1 MVRFGCS
8 VPSSLWGPLS
18 PIGENRD
25 ILRSGGTRY
34 MQDPIDFQDSEHD
47 SPETG
52 VEPAREQLE
61 AHLRDSI
68 VGRYIRSYNKRLRT
82 LNQELEEMQQQ
93 ADDKLTLIDQRITQE
108 VAEVRTDIRSLSAKL
123 GSEDSG
129 VTLDKIEGLIDAK
142 IDARLDGITAR
153 SEADLQKLSTLIN
166 EFAHEFQTE
175 IDRLSNETKLLREQ
189 ARRNQESLRTE
200 LISETE
206 TLETTKVDRLTL
218 AETLIML
225 GMKLKDASLLDE
237 FGIDLDIDEV
247 LDGDSG
253 NDES

>member
-1 MVRFGCS
+1 
-8 VPSSLWGPLS
+8 
-18 PIGENRD
+18 
-25 ILRSGGTRY
+25 
-34 MQDPIDFQDSEHD
+34 MQNPMDVQGSAHD
-47 SPETG
+47 SVETKA
-52 VEPAREQLE
+52 EPTREQLE

-82 LNQELEEMQQQ
+82 LSQELEEMRQLV
-93 ADDKLTLIDQRITQE
+93 DDKLARVDQRVTQE
-108 VAEVRTDIRSLSAKL
+108 IAEVRTDIRSLSAKL
-123 GSEDSG
+123 GSEDLG
-129 VTLDKIEGLIDAK
+129 ITLDKIEGLIDAK

-153 SEADLQKLSTLIN
+153 GEADLQKLSTMIN

-189 ARRNQESLRTE
+189 GRRNQEVLRTE

-225 GMKLKDASLLDE
+225 GMKLKDASLLDD
-237 FGIDLDIDEV
+237 FGINLDLDEV
-247 LDGDSG
+247 LDGDSED
-253 NDES
+253 DES

>member
-1 MVRFGCS
+1 
-8 VPSSLWGPLS
+8 
-18 PIGENRD
+18 
-25 ILRSGGTRY
+25 
-34 MQDPIDFQDSEHD
+34 MQDPIDVQDLEHD
-47 SPETG
+47 TVETE
-52 VEPAREQLE
+52 VEPTREQLE

-82 LNQELEEMQQQ
+82 LSQELDEMRQQV
-93 ADDKLTLIDQRITQE
+93 DDKLTLIDQRITQE
-108 VAEVRTDIRSLSAKL
+108 MADVRTDVRGLSAKL
-123 GSEDSG
+123 GNEESG

-200 LISETE
+200 LVSETE

-218 AETLIML
+218 AETLIMI
-225 GMKLKDASLLDE
+225 GMKLKDDSLLDE
-237 FGIDLDIDEV
+237 FGISLDFDEV
-247 LDGDSG
+247 LDGNPE

>member
-1 MVRFGCS
+1 
-8 VPSSLWGPLS
+8 
-18 PIGENRD
+18 
-25 ILRSGGTRY
+25 
-34 MQDPIDFQDSEHD
+34 MQDPMDVQDSGHN
-47 SPETG
+47 SIETEA
-52 VEPAREQLE
+52 EPTREQLE

-68 VGRYIRSYNKRLRT
+68 IGRYIRSYNKRLRT
-82 LNQELEEMQQQ
+82 LIQELKEMRQQV
-93 ADDKLTLIDQRITQE
+93 DDKLIGIDQRVTQE
-108 VAEVRTDIRSLSAKL
+108 IAEVKTNIRSLSAKL
-123 GSEDSG
+123 ESEDLG
-129 VTLDKIEGLIDAK
+129 VALDKIEGLIDAK
-142 IDARLDGITAR
+142 IDARLDGVTAR
-153 SEADLQKLSTLIN
+153 SEADLQKLSTLVN

-225 GMKLKDASLLDE
+225 GMKLKDASLLDD
-237 FGIDLDIDEV
+237 FGINLDFDEDLDGNSE
-247 LDGDSG
+247 

>member
-1 MVRFGCS
+1 
-8 VPSSLWGPLS
+8 
-18 PIGENRD
+18 
-25 ILRSGGTRY
+25 
-34 MQDPIDFQDSEHD
+34 MQDPMDFQDAARD
-47 SPETG
+47 SAEVE

-68 VGRYIRSYNKRLRT
+68 VGRYVRSYNKRLRV
-82 LNQELEEMQQQ
+82 LNQELKEIQQEV
-93 ADDKLTLIDQRITQE
+93 DDKLTRIDRRVTEEI
-108 VAEVRTDIRSLSAKL
+108 AEVKADIRGLSAKL

-129 VTLDKIEGLIDAK
+129 LTVDKIEGLVDAK
-142 IDARLDGITAR
+142 IDARLDAVTAR
-153 SEADLQKLSTLIN
+153 GESDLQKLSTLVN

-189 ARRNQESLRTE
+189 ARRGQESLRTE

-206 TLETTKVDRLTL
+206 TLESTKVDRLTL

-225 GMKLKDASLLDE
+225 GMKLKDDNLLDE
-237 FGIDLDIDEV
+237 FGINLDLDEV
-247 LDGDSG
+247 LDGTPE

>member
-1 MVRFGCS
+1 
-8 VPSSLWGPLS
+8 
-18 PIGENRD
+18 
-25 ILRSGGTRY
+25 
-34 MQDPIDFQDSEHD
+34 MQDPIDVQDLEHD
-47 SPETG
+47 TVETE
-52 VEPAREQLE
+52 VEPTREQLE

-82 LNQELEEMQQQ
+82 LSQELDEMRQQV
-93 ADDKLTLIDQRITQE
+93 DDKLTLIDQRITQE
-108 VAEVRTDIRSLSAKL
+108 MADVRTDVRGLSAKL
-123 GSEDSG
+123 GNEESG

-200 LISETE
+200 LVSETE

-218 AETLIML
+218 AEILIML
-225 GMKLKDASLLDE
+225 GMKLKDASLLDD
-237 FGIDLDIDEV
+237 FGINLDFDEDLDGNSE
-247 LDGDSG
+247 